1 MEGLSARSSVALPA
15 NMGNVKKWEHFIKF
29 CVKIVRYLSSLNFLN
44 KEDEEDPTRKIIL
57 ELQYWFLICPV
68 SRAKNMVL
76 QELLVTANILTN
88 KMQAVKVS
96 QSVQIGS
103 NILYG
108 YFEDLDSIGLTIILK
123 MMAGIKADWEEG
135 KSFEELDEIYNF
147 TNNVFTEETFITT
160 DASFSLTIQAL
171 VQCSNSILA
180 DIEQPK

>member
-1 MEGLSARSSVALPA
+1 MKLIKNTIFQFRLKFEKDKDLIECKKSYREEVNSARSNPPSVSLPSH
-15 NMGNVKKWEHFIKF
+15 MGNVKKWEQFIKS
-29 CVKIVRYLSSLNFLN
+29 VIKIVRYLSSLNFVN

-57 ELQYWFLICPV
+57 ELQYWFLIAPV
-68 SRAKNMVL
+68 TKAKNMVL

-108 YFEDLDSIGLTIILK
+108 YFEDLESTGLTIILK

-135 KSFEELDEIYNF
+135 KSFEELDEIYNL
-147 TNNVFTEETFITT
+147 TNNVFTE
-160 DASFSLTIQAL
+160 
-171 VQCSNSILA
+171 
-180 DIEQPK
+180 